1 MANGIIEMNNEF
13 KLIKKYEQ
21 ISELITANLKKGVRT
36 NTAMSREDYEREI
49 SHGSLMAGE
58 TPQGLIILRN
68 RPSHV
73 KLNYYIND
81 TGSPIDMAELEE
93 AVRSAGWNEA
103 CEGSNNKGG
112 QECPSPD
119 KPIAVETAFRE
130 RDAALKETAGYL
142 AGCGFKEVLSRVR
155 LSRPADEPEENAGYY
170 EKDMHGKTENIEEKN
185 GMLTFYVKKSAV
197 EDAAAIRPLLNSSF
211 DPVTGC
217 LPEDDELHSDAAAG
231 NILMLFAVH
240 DSRAASEHTLE
251 NLTGAAVPQPNIDS
265 RHPAAVPQP
274 NIDSRLTAAV
284 PNASRHPAARPCGL
298 LHYAAAKKSAEIKH
312 LAIAPE
318 YRGCGLSAALINAFL
333 NECSGMKTTVW
344 TGSGNAPA
352 LNAYKDCGFTE
363 DGRRSSVMI
372 YIG

>member
-1 MANGIIEMNNEF
+1 MNNEF

-36 NTAMSREDYEREI
+36 NTAMSREEYEREI
-49 SHGSLMAGE
+49 SRGSLMAGE
-58 TPQGLIILRN
+58 TPHGLMILRN

-81 TGSPIDMAELEE
+81 TGSPIEMAELEE

-103 CEGSNNKGG
+103 CECSNNKGG
-112 QECPSPD
+112 QERPSPD

-155 LSRPADEPEENAGYY
+155 LSRPADDPEENAEYN
-170 EKDMHGKTENIEEKN
+170 EKNMHGKTENIEEKN
-185 GMLTFYVKKSAV
+185 GIFTVYVKKSTA
-197 EDAAAIRPLLNSSF
+197 EDAAAIRPLLNCSF

-231 NILMLFAVH
+231 NILILFAVH
-240 DSRAASEHTLE
+240 DSRAASEHTHE
-251 NLTGAAVPQPNIDS
+251 NLTGAAVPHQTP
-265 RHPAAVPQP
+265 
-274 NIDSRLTAAV
+274 DSRLTAAV

-318 YRGCGLSAALINAFL
+318 FRGHGLSELLINAFL
-333 NECSGMKTTVW
+333 NECSCMKTTVW

-363 DGRRSSVMI
+363 DGRRSSVMVYNI
-372 YIG
+372 

>member
-1 MANGIIEMNNEF
+1 MNNEF

-36 NTAMSREDYEREI
+36 NTAMSREEYEREI
-49 SHGSLMAGE
+49 SRGSLMAGE

-119 KPIAVETAFRE
+119 KPLAVETAFRE

-142 AGCGFKEVLSRVR
+142 AGCGFEEVLSRVR
-155 LSRPADEPEENAGYY
+155 LSRPADEPEENAGYD
-170 EKDMHGKTENIEEKN
+170 EKDMHGKTENIEEKK
-185 GMLTFYVKKSAV
+185 GMLTFYVKKSTA

-240 DSRAASEHTLE
+240 DSRAASEHTSE
-251 NLTGAAVPQPNIDS
+251 NLTGAAVP
-265 RHPAAVPQP
+265 
-274 NIDSRLTAAV
+274 
-284 PNASRHPAARPCGL
+284 NASRPCGL

-333 NECSGMKTTVW
+333 NECIGMKTTVW

-372 YIG
+372 YTG